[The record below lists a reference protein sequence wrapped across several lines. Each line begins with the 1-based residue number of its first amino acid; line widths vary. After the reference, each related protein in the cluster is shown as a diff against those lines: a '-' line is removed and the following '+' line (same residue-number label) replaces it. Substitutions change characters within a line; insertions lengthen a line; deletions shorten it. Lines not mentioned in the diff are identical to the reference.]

1 MGALAWVLGG
11 SWWVSGGFS
20 VGFGGFSWVITF
32 EFSLLFQLDGGVRRL
47 KHGFVAVNRRG
58 LGLVPRLAREGRV
71 LLKSSYNDIM
81 RYDPGAGLLTVTRKF
96 NGHRSKTDR
105 HR

>member
-1 MGALAWVLGG
+1 
-11 SWWVSGGFS
+11 
-20 VGFGGFSWVITF
+20 VGFGWFLVGFPWVITF

-71 LLKSSYNDIM
+71 LSEIFIQRSE
-81 RYDPGAGLLTVTRKF
+81 DPARKVV
-96 NGHRSKTDR
+96 
-105 HR
+105 